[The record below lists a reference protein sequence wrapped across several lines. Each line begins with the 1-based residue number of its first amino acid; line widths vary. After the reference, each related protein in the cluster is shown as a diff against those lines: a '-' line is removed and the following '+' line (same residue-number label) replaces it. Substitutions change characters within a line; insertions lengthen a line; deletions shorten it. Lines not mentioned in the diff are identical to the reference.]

1 VALDLARDCTFSG
14 PALPAPFVQSD
25 FEKELERHKLLP
37 KTTGADGQALKE
49 RWDSYRRRLREL
61 VARGGALRVRNC
73 VVEPLIEALGY
84 TSLEAADAVET
95 REGEEAGGA
104 LLVSADGTAK
114 LRVWT
119 TDLNEDLDAPARR
132 GAAYRY
138 SHLRVAQRVLLAA
151 GERLGL
157 LTNGVEL
164 RLLICDPAR
173 LDSQIEISIDP
184 NWKRSRDVPDS
195 YRLLLA
201 LASPGGVEKLP
212 EIIDKARLQQARV
225 TKELRVQARHAVEGF
240 LQGVLDH
247 PENRDQLESHTDR
260 AQLARD
266 LWREALVVVYRL
278 LFVLKLEASD
288 DPAKSFS
295 FASTSLWRNT
305 FSPSTCLAQHV
316 SPVLE
321 GTETGNFLENGL
333 RSLFRLFVEGAQCTE
348 LHVAPLGGALF
359 GADTTPL
366 LSGLH
371 WGESAVA
378 HLLDQL
384 LWTSPRRRATAR
396 ERVHYGPLDVEDL
409 GRVYEALLE
418 LEPGITAEP
427 MCRLRRSKLEVVVP
441 LAQGEKYRTG
451 SPLPLG
457 EGQGEGVSDEAD
469 HDANDENEEE
479 SADKGKKT
487 KVQWIEE
494 IPPGRFYLRAGLG
507 RKTTGSYYT
516 PHSFVRF
523 LVQETLGP
531 QVGERSPKENPQPG
545 EILKLKVLDPAM
557 GSGHFLVEACRF
569 LGEKLYEACRLCDER
584 ALAAER
590 RAENAKAAAE
600 RDAALQEAS
609 DYRQRVLDLPDPNDE
624 LVKYLPSRTPEG
636 PETGFAQRKA
646 EALCRRLV
654 AVHCAYGVD
663 KNPLAVGLAKLSLWI
678 ESHAE
683 GLPLTFVDHRLV
695 VGDSLTGPFWDKLIF
710 RPGSPQE
717 PIAGLF
723 HQDLDLK
730 LQSTLREAIRYVGR
744 LEAGIGTTLT
754 EMKEKETVKAE
765 LDRALLPFRVAA
777 AAWSGGVMLGPEECD
792 DSGYADLLK
801 AISNAAELPERI
813 TSERLRNMIARGLG
827 VEEAPADR
835 NGLYSLVQSA
845 SCVPALPYD
854 LTFPEVFYPTG
865 VPHGRRGFHA
875 VLSNPPWDRML
886 PADKE
891 FFASFEFAILDAPT
905 RRERDGIQR
914 RLLADPRVKQ
924 TYEDYVA
931 RFRGDERALD
941 TLYQYQVAEV
951 HGERTIGKQDAFRAF
966 MERNTQLL
974 TQGGRT
980 GVLVPSAFHANEGAT
995 GIRRL
1000 YLERNSLQHCYS
1012 FENRKQLFEIHRSFK
1027 FATVVAQAGEPT
1039 QCFDCAFYLHDD
1051 EWLFGERSGRE
1062 PLRYTL
1068 EFVRRTGGEY
1078 LSLLE
1083 LRSQRDLDITEV
1095 CFANGEPFGQACDR
1109 LGIRLGRELNMTD
1122 DAWRFTTTAEVLP
1135 NGEDPRDADI
1145 TARLLEM
1152 GYAVVLEDDSIHQ
1165 FTEKWKPA
1173 PQYLLSVTHLADKP
1187 AWRDALRYFRIMF
1200 RRIARSTD
1208 SRTIM
1213 SAIVPPLR
1221 VSASPQPQRSP
1232 NATPLCNSLVLLS
1245 VCNSLP
1251 FDWLAR
1257 LSITATVNLF
1267 ILNRIALPISQN
1279 SSRCF
1284 LAHAGLRL
1292 SCTDLSYA
1300 RLWSQQLGDAW
1311 REPKPPL
1318 TWPVLATDDDR
1329 WEVRAAIDAVV
1340 ADAYA
1345 LTRDQYAHVLSS
1357 FSHAS
1362 YRKAPELCLAKF
1374 DELHAIGLDAF
1385 TKKYDPYW
1393 DIPLNENLPQ
1403 PVIDLPIPAPANR
1416 VGEQH
1421 ELYLAGRANSDASAD
1436 SPAQAD
1442 SLDQVPSRKT
1452 RGAVRTRRK
1461 SNRRSAR

>member
-1 VALDLARDCTFSG
+1 VALDLSRDCTFTG
-14 PALPAPFVQSD
+14 PALPVPFVQSD
-25 FEKELERHKLLP
+25 LEKELERHKLLA
-37 KTTGADGQALKE
+37 KATGADGQALRE
-49 RWDSYRRRLREL
+49 RWEAYRRRLREL
-61 VARGGALRVRNC
+61 VARGGGLRVRNC
-73 VVEPLIEALGY
+73 VIEPLIEPLGY
-84 TSLEAADAVET
+84 ARLEAADPVET
-95 REGEEAGGA
+95 REGKEAGGA
-104 LLVSADGTAK
+104 LLFTADGSAK

-119 TDLNEDLDAPARR
+119 TDLNEDLDAPSRR

-184 NWKRSRDVPDS
+184 SWKRSRDVPDS

-201 LASPGGVEKLP
+201 LASPAGVQKLP

-225 TKELRVQARHAVEGF
+225 TKELRVQARQAIQGF

-247 PENRDQLESHTDR
+247 PENRDQLVPYTDR
-260 AQLARD
+260 DQLARD

-295 FASTSLWRNT
+295 FASTGLWRNT

-316 SPVLE
+316 RPVLA

-333 RSLFRLFVEGAQCTE
+333 RSLFRLFVEGAHCTE

-366 LSGLH
+366 LSNLH

-384 LWTSPRRRATAR
+384 LWTSRRKGATAR

-441 LAQGEKYRTG
+441 VAQGEKYR
-451 SPLPLG
+451 
-457 EGQGEGVSDEAD
+457 GQGSGTGHKGAESEDTAD
-469 HDANDENEEE
+469 DSADNEDEEE
-479 SADKGKKT
+479 SAGKGKKT

-494 IPPGRFYLRAGLG
+494 IPPDRFYLRAGLG
-507 RKTTGSYYT
+507 RKATGSYYT

-531 QVGERSPKENPQPG
+531 QVADGSPKENPQPG

-569 LGEKLYEACRLCDER
+569 LGEKLYEACRLCDDR

-590 RAENAKAAAE
+590 RAENAKTAAE
-600 RDAALQEAS
+600 REAALQEAS

-654 AVHCAYGVD
+654 AVHCLYGVD

-695 VGDSLTGPFWDKLIF
+695 VGDSLTGPFWENLIF
-710 RPGSPQE
+710 RPGNPQE

-723 HQDLDLK
+723 HQDLDIK
-730 LQSTLREAIRYVGR
+730 LQNTLREAIRYVRR
-744 LEAGIGTTLT
+744 LEASIGATLA

-777 AAWSGGVMLGPEECD
+777 AAWSGGVMLGAEECD
-792 DSGYADLLK
+792 DTGYADLLK
-801 AISNAAELPERI
+801 AIANSAELPERI
-813 TSERLRNMIARGLG
+813 ASERLRNMIARGLG

-854 LTFPEVFYPTG
+854 LTFTEVFYPTG
-865 VPHGRRGFHA
+865 VPHGRRGFNA
-875 VLSNPPWDRML
+875 VLGNPPWD
-886 PADKE
+886 AIQFKTKE
-891 FFASFEFAILDAPT
+891 FFAAFDFEILNAPT
-905 RRERDGIQR
+905 KRERSAIEAQLTEDPVVGSLFERYKEEFEQQKRIIDELYEYQKVQVEGD
-914 RLLADPRVKQ
+914 LAGRQ
-924 TYEDYVA
+924 
-931 RFRGDERALD
+931 G
-941 TLYQYQVAEV
+941 
-951 HGERTIGKQDAFRAF
+951 DAFRVF

-974 TQGGRT
+974 AQGGRT
-980 GVLVPSAFHANEGAT
+980 GALVPSAFHANEGAT
-995 GIRRL
+995 GVRRL
-1000 YLERNSLQHCYS
+1000 YLERNSLRHCYS
-1012 FENRKQLFEIHRSFK
+1012 FENRCKLFEIDSRFK
-1027 FATVVAQAGEPT
+1027 FATVVAQAGKPT
-1039 QCFDCAFYLHDD
+1039 EGFDCAFYLHDD
-1051 EWLFGERSGRE
+1051 EWLFGERGNRE
-1062 PLRYTL
+1062 LHYTL
-1068 EFVRRTGGEY
+1068 DFVRRTGGQY
-1078 LSLLE
+1078 LTLPE
-1083 LRSQRDLDITEV
+1083 LRSESDFVVASKMYSSSEALARATT
-1095 CFANGEPFGQACDR
+1095 R
-1109 LGIRLGRELNMTD
+1109 LGIRLQGPPAVLHMSHESDRFVSTD
-1122 DAWRFTTTAEVLP
+1122 LLAESYDQDIRIGSADLATRGHLPLIEGKHFWQYDDLWGERPRYCVPCDRLGDKAHLLRRSQYFQLATRAIASATNERTAVAALLTPGVVFGHSCFTSSEIAGP
-1135 NGEDPRDADI
+1135 S
-1145 TARLLEM
+1145 RLLEFL
-1152 GYAVVLEDDSIHQ
+1152 AVFNSFPYD
-1165 FTEKWKPA
+1165 W
-1173 PQYLLSVTHLADKP
+1173 
-1187 AWRDALRYFRIMF
+1187 
-1200 RRIARSTD
+1200 IARQFVGSN
-1208 SRTIM
+1208 
-1213 SAIVPPLR
+1213 
-1221 VSASPQPQRSP
+1221 VS
-1232 NATPLCNSLVLLS
+1232 
-1245 VCNSLP
+1245 
-1251 FDWLAR
+1251 
-1257 LSITATVNLF
+1257 LF
-1267 ILNRIALPISQN
+1267 ILSGTPYPRHERGL
-1279 SSRCF
+1279 F
-1284 LAHAGLRL
+1284 LVHGALRL
-1292 SCTDLSYA
+1292 SCNHNGYSP
-1300 RLWSQQLGDAW
+1300 LWREQLGEVW
-1311 REPKPPL
+1311 RELRLPL
-1318 TWPVLATDDDR
+1318 TWPVFAGNDER
-1329 WEVRAAIDAVV
+1329 WEVRAAIDTVV
-1340 ADAYA
+1340 ADAYGLA
-1345 LTRDQYAHVLSS
+1345 RDQYAHVLST

-1403 PVIDLPIPAPANR
+1403 PVIDIPIPAAESVVREQEELFAGKGSGVGSQDSGPPPAKR
-1416 VGEQH
+1416 R
-1421 ELYLAGRANSDASAD
+1421 GR
-1436 SPAQAD
+1436 
-1442 SLDQVPSRKT
+1442 
-1452 RGAVRTRRK
+1452 RR
-1461 SNRRSAR
+1461 

>member
-1 VALDLARDCTFSG
+1 VALELSRDCTFSG

-25 FEKELERHKLLP
+25 LEKELDRHKLLAR
-37 KTTGADGQALKE
+37 TTGIDGQALKE

-61 VARGGALRVRNC
+61 VVRGGALRVRNC
-73 VVEPLIEALGY
+73 VVEPLIEPLGY
-84 TSLEAADAVET
+84 ARLEAADPVET
-95 REGEEAGGA
+95 REGKEVGGA
-104 LLVSADGTAK
+104 LLLTADGSAK

-119 TDLNEDLDAPARR
+119 TELNEDLDAPARR

-164 RLLICDPAR
+164 RLLISDPAR

-201 LASPGGVEKLP
+201 LASPAGVDKLP
-212 EIIDKARLQQARV
+212 DIIDKARLQQARV
-225 TKELRVQARHAVEGF
+225 TKELRVQARQAIEGF

-247 PENRDQLESHTDR
+247 PGNRDQLAAYSDR
-260 AQLARD
+260 AQLARQ
-266 LWREALVVVYRL
+266 LWREALVIVYRL

-316 SPVLE
+316 SPMLA

-366 LSGLH
+366 LSSLH
-371 WGESAVA
+371 WGEGAVA
-378 HLLDQL
+378 HLLDRL
-384 LWTSPRRRATAR
+384 LWTSPRRGATAR

-441 LAQGEKYRTG
+441 VAQGEKYRTK
-451 SPLPLG
+451 
-457 EGQGEGVSDEAD
+457 GQGEGASDD
-469 HDANDENEEE
+469 SDDDAEEE
-479 SADKGKKT
+479 SEEESTGKGKKT

-507 RKTTGSYYT
+507 RKATGSYYT

-531 QVGERSPKENPQPG
+531 QVTERSPKENPQPG

-569 LGEKLYEACRLCDER
+569 LGERLYESCRLCDER

-590 RAENAKAAAE
+590 RGENAKATAE
-600 RDAALQEAS
+600 RNAALQEAD

-646 EALCRRLV
+646 QALCKRLV
-654 AVHCAYGVD
+654 AVHCLYGVD

-683 GLPLTFVDHRLV
+683 GLPLTFLDHRLV
-695 VGDSLTGPFWDKLIF
+695 VGDSLTGPFWEKLIF
-710 RPGSPQE
+710 RPGNPGE
-717 PIAGLF
+717 LIEGLF
-723 HQDLDLK
+723 HQDLHSK
-730 LQSTLREAIRYVGR
+730 LQNALREAIRYVYQ
-744 LEAGIGTTLT
+744 LESTVGATLA
-754 EMKEKETVKAE
+754 EMKQKEAVKAE
-765 LDRALLPFRVAA
+765 LDRALLPFRMAA
-777 AAWSGGVMLGPEECD
+777 AAWSGGVMLGPEKCD
-792 DSGYADLLK
+792 DSRYAELLK
-801 AISNAAELPERI
+801 TIAHAGDLPERI
-813 TSERLRNMIARGLG
+813 ESDHLQQMIARGLG
-827 VEEAPADR
+827 VDAVDADR
-835 NGLYSLVQSA
+835 GSLYSFVQSRLF
-845 SCVPALPYD
+845 VPALPYD

-875 VLSNPPWDRML
+875 VLGNPPWDRML

-891 FFASFEFAILDAPT
+891 FFASYEFAVMEAPT
-905 RRERDGIQR
+905 RRERDGIQQ
-914 RLLADPRVKQ
+914 RLLAHPQLRQV
-924 TYEDYVA
+924 YEEYVA
-931 RFRGDERALD
+931 KFRGDERVLE

-951 HGERTIGKQDAFRAF
+951 GGERTIGKQDAFRAF
-966 MERNTQLL
+966 MERNVQLL
-974 TQGGRT
+974 AYGGRT
-980 GVLVPSAFHANEGAT
+980 GVVVPSAFHANEGAT
-995 GIRRL
+995 GVRRL
-1000 YLERNSLQHCYS
+1000 YLERNSLSHCYS
-1012 FENRKQLFEIHRSFK
+1012 FENRRKPFEIHGSFK
-1027 FATVVAQAGEPT
+1027 FATVVAEGGRPT
-1039 QCFDCAFYLHDD
+1039 ESFECAFYLHDD
-1051 EWLFGERSGRE
+1051 EWLFGDRAGRE
-1062 PLRYTL
+1062 ALRYTL
-1068 EFVRRTGGEY
+1068 DFVRRTGGEY

-1083 LRSQRDLDITEV
+1083 LRSHKDLEV
-1095 CFANGEPFGQACDR
+1095 AETCFANGEPFGEVCKR
-1109 LGIRLGRELNMTD
+1109 VGIRIGRELNMSD
-1122 DAWRFTTTAEVLP
+1122 DSWRFTRVSHVLP
-1135 NGEDPRDADI
+1135 SGADPRDPSFAS
-1145 TARLLEM
+1145 LLAQRA
-1152 GYAVVLEDDSIHQ
+1152 YVVVLEDDSIHQ
-1165 FTEKWKPA
+1165 YTERWQPA
-1173 PQYLLSVTHLADKP
+1173 PSYLLSAAHLHERPGWTEGPKF
-1187 AWRDALRYFRIMF
+1187 FRLML

-1213 SAIVPPLR
+1213 AVMVPPLR
-1221 VSASPQPQRSP
+1221 ISASPQPQRDPASAP
-1232 NATPLCNSLVLLS
+1232 GCDGLILLAVLNSF
-1245 VCNSLP
+1245 P
-1251 FDWLAR
+1251 FDWSAR

-1267 ILNRIALPISQN
+1267 ILNRIACPQLTPVG
-1279 SSRCF
+1279 RRF
-1284 LAHAGLRL
+1284 AAHSALRL
-1292 SCTDLSYA
+1292 TSNDVGYEG
-1300 RLWSQQLGDAW
+1300 LWHEQLGRIC
-1311 REPKPPL
+1311 RERQPPF
-1318 TWPVLATDDDR
+1318 TWPVLATDDER
-1329 WEVRAAIDAVV
+1329 WEGRAAIDAVV
-1340 ADAYA
+1340 AEAYG
-1345 LTRDQYAHVLSS
+1345 LTRDQYAHVLST

-1362 YRKAPELCLAKF
+1362 YPKAPELCLAKL
-1374 DELHAIGLDAF
+1374 DELKQIGLDAF

-1403 PVIDLPIPAPANR
+1403 PVIDIPIPAPSDR

-1421 ELYLAGRANSDASAD
+1421 ELDLAGRAADAT
-1436 SPAQAD
+1436 
-1442 SLDQVPSRKT
+1442 SR
-1452 RGAVRTRRK
+1452 RVRRTTGQRRK
-1461 SNRRSAR
+1461 GARRN